1 MTVSPLGLSGPSF
14 GSSFSQGGRT
24 PLILD
29 TFIFDEAQM
38 ETPEHFGDMG
48 GTQSLEEH
56 RFPGGTITHKSYG
69 YFPSMQKWKAKFFG
83 TNASD
88 RAEGVKRILAAGKEV
103 KLQYGPRAWLGRLAK
118 FSPSARHAWWYEYEL
133 EFWPR
138 LDYGSPGP
146 TLPPPT
152 DLGTMLALHI
162 LALTSLIKYGL
173 DPAFI
178 GQAAAIA
185 IGGPAGFLISQTQD
199 AVSAAGGNIN
209 DITAPSKTAIQQA
222 SQSALASTAPYQ
234 ASPNPLLSSP
244 ASDAAARITAIRN
257 LMTAAQPP
265 VAVIQTINPNL
276 PLLAAQYYGDA
287 TAWRQIATAN
297 SLADTQPIGNYT
309 LTIPQQV

>member
-1 MTVSPLGLSGPSF
+1 MAISPFGQSGPSF
-14 GSSFSQGGRT
+14 GDTFSQGSRT

-29 TFIFDEAQM
+29 QFVFDDAQL
-38 ETPEHFGDMG
+38 ETPEAFGDMG

-56 RFPGGTITHKSYG
+56 RFPGGTITHKAYG
-69 YFPSMQKWKAKFFG
+69 YFPSMQKWKGKFFG

-88 RAEGVKRILAAGKEV
+88 RAEGVKRILAAGREV
-103 KLQYGPRAWLGRLAK
+103 KLQYARRSWLGRVAK
-118 FSPSARHAWWYEYEL
+118 FAPTAHHAWWYEYEL

-146 TLPPPT
+146 ALPPPT

-173 DPAFI
+173 DPAFV

-185 IGGPAGFLISQTQD
+185 IGGPAGFLISQTLA

-209 DITAPSKTAIQQA
+209 NIAAPSKTAIQQSA
-222 SQSALASTAPYQ
+222 QTALASTAPYQ
-234 ASPNPLLSSP
+234 ASPNPALSSP

-265 VAVIQTINPNL
+265 ITVVQTINPNL
-276 PLLAAQYYGDA
+276 PLLAAQYYGDC
-287 TAWRQIATAN
+287 TKWRQIATAN
-297 SLADTQPIGNYT
+297 GLSDTQPVGAFS
-309 LTIPQQV
+309 LTIPQQT

>member
-1 MTVSPLGLSGPSF
+1 MAVSPLGLNGPTF
-14 GSSFSQGGRT
+14 GQSFSQGART

-29 TFIFDEAQM
+29 QFTFDDAQL
-38 ETPEHFGDMG
+38 ETPEAFGDMG

-56 RFPGGTITHKSYG
+56 RFPGGTITHKAYG
-69 YFPSMQKWKAKFFG
+69 YFPSMQKWKGKFFG

-88 RAEGVKRILAAGKEV
+88 RAEGVKRILAAGREV
-103 KLQYGPRAWLGRLAK
+103 KLQYGPRSWLGRVAK
-118 FSPSARHAWWYEYEL
+118 FAPIARHAWHYEYDL

-138 LDYGSPGP
+138 VDYGSPGP

-173 DPAFI
+173 DPDFI

-185 IGGPAGFLISQTQD
+185 IGGPAGFLISQTLD
-199 AVSAAGGNIN
+199 AVAAAGGNIN
-209 DITAPSKTAIQQA
+209 NISAPSQTAIQQA
-222 SQSALASTAPYQ
+222 SATALASTAPYQ
-234 ASPNPLLSSP
+234 VSPNPLLSSP

-276 PLLAAQYYGDA
+276 PLLAAQYYGDC
-287 TAWRQIATAN
+287 TLWRQIATAN
-297 SLADTQPIGNYT
+297 GLADTQPIGSYN
-309 LTIPQQV
+309 LTIPQQT

>member
-1 MTVSPLGLSGPSF
+1 MTVSPLGQAGPTF
-14 GSSFSQGGRT
+14 GLDFSRSGRT

-29 TFIFDEAQM
+29 QFVFDEAQL
-38 ETPEHFGDMG
+38 ETPEAFGDMG

-56 RFPGGTITHKSYG
+56 RFPGGTITHKAYG
-69 YFPSMQKWKAKFFG
+69 YFPSMQKWRGKFFG

-88 RAEGVKRILAAGKEV
+88 RAEGVKRILAAGREV
-103 KLQYGPRAWLGRLAK
+103 KLQYASRSWLGRVAK
-118 FSPSARHAWWYEYEL
+118 FAPTARHAWHYEYEL

-138 LDYGSPGP
+138 VDNGSPGP
-146 TLPPPT
+146 ALPPPT

-173 DPAFI
+173 NPDFI
-178 GQAAAIA
+178 GQAAAIG
-185 IGGPAGFLISQTQD
+185 IGGPAGFLVSQTLS

-209 DITAPSKTAIQQA
+209 NISAPSKTAIQQA
-222 SQSALASTAPYQ
+222 AQTALASTALYQ
-234 ASPNPLLSSP
+234 ASSNPLLSSP
-244 ASDAAARITAIRN
+244 AADAAARIAAISN

-265 VAVIQTINPNL
+265 VALIQTINPNL

-287 TAWRQIATAN
+287 TKWRQIADAN
-297 SLADTQPIGNYT
+297 GIADTQPIGSYS